1 MNNRCK
7 CIYLRELT
15 IIFDDRIEK
24 FHDQLED
31 TYWYR
36 IPLKYNCDIGLV
48 NTPIKFNTKW
58 CLTFET
64 DMQKLFESKMNQAA
78 DGLPDSVDAKII
90 IKLTPYLLYYQFQLE
105 DTFRTNL
112 ESAMISEQVL
122 RTGIKL
128 TPYQKSY
135 ELVIGARS
143 KTFTFT
149 NVFKQFAFL
158 EFSLL
163 FDRSDQ
169 HLSIYDSYNA
179 EAAAT
184 NIKSIKLQNASNTYS
199 QHNTIKFDLED
210 EEDCFTLYNSFVVF
224 VTKGSSIVPESD
236 YVYNKVR
243 QQLPN
248 RKTYFTDSN
257 EKVYID
263 IRGSKS
269 YTAELERVTV
279 DLKNAATKKM
289 RLYISGYYQTEYLYM
304 LSKVGL
310 TMQQR
315 EYSTAKLKD

>member
-1 MNNRCK
+1 MS
-7 CIYLRELT
+7 
-15 IIFDDRIEK
+15 
-24 FHDQLED
+24 QL
-31 TYWYR
+31 
-36 IPLKYNCDIGLV
+36 V
-48 NTPIKFNTKW
+48 
-58 CLTFET
+58 
-64 DMQKLFESKMNQAA
+64 
-78 DGLPDSVDAKII
+78 V
-90 IKLTPYLLYYQFQLE
+90 
-105 DTFRTNL
+105 
-112 ESAMISEQVL
+112 
-122 RTGIKL
+122 
-128 TPYQKSY
+128 
-135 ELVIGARS
+135 GAQS
-143 KTFTFT
+143 KTLTFT

-257 EKVYID
+257 EKIYID

>member
-1 MNNRCK
+1 MS
-7 CIYLRELT
+7 
-15 IIFDDRIEK
+15 
-24 FHDQLED
+24 QL
-31 TYWYR
+31 
-36 IPLKYNCDIGLV
+36 V
-48 NTPIKFNTKW
+48 
-58 CLTFET
+58 
-64 DMQKLFESKMNQAA
+64 
-78 DGLPDSVDAKII
+78 V
-90 IKLTPYLLYYQFQLE
+90 
-105 DTFRTNL
+105 
-112 ESAMISEQVL
+112 
-122 RTGIKL
+122 
-128 TPYQKSY
+128 
-135 ELVIGARS
+135 GAQS
-143 KTFTFT
+143 KTLTFT

-179 EAAAT
+179 EVAAT

-289 RLYISGYYQTEYLYM
+289 RLYIRGYYQTEYLYM

>member
-1 MNNRCK
+1 M
-7 CIYLRELT
+7 
-15 IIFDDRIEK
+15 
-24 FHDQLED
+24 
-31 TYWYR
+31 
-36 IPLKYNCDIGLV
+36 
-48 NTPIKFNTKW
+48 
-58 CLTFET
+58 
-64 DMQKLFESKMNQAA
+64 
-78 DGLPDSVDAKII
+78 
-90 IKLTPYLLYYQFQLE
+90 
-105 DTFRTNL
+105 
-112 ESAMISEQVL
+112 
-122 RTGIKL
+122 
-128 TPYQKSY
+128 
-135 ELVIGARS
+135 
-143 KTFTFT
+143 
-149 NVFKQFAFL
+149 
-158 EFSLL
+158 L

-179 EAAAT
+179 EVAAT